1 MEEMLK
7 DRSGGVIKTDLVTI
21 LKQDKEM
28 LETYYAND
36 ITAHHIRIAFD
47 VADKTIPIQAN
58 PEQLNKAL
66 MSVYAN
72 AIYALVKKTQR
83 TAFEPELT
91 TKVTTSD
98 DTTTIVIRDNGIGIE
113 DTIIN
118 KIFDPFFTTK
128 TTGEAAGVGLY
139 LTHEVIQNYRGDISV
154 KSTKDEFCEF
164 TITLPAIK
172 I

>member
-1 MEEMLK
+1 
-7 DRSGGVIKTDLVTI
+7 
-21 LKQDKEM
+21 
-28 LETYYAND
+28 
-36 ITAHHIRIAFD
+36 
-47 VADKTIPIQAN
+47 
-58 PEQLNKAL
+58 
-66 MSVYAN
+66 
-72 AIYALVKKTQR
+72 
-83 TAFEPELT
+83 
-91 TKVTTSD
+91 
-98 DTTTIVIRDNGIGIE
+98 VIRDNGIGIE
-113 DTIIN
+113 DTIIK